1 MSTTGKTSDQGSRA
15 IDIDTKSLPPI
26 EVDITSILKKTI

>member
-15 IDIDTKSLPPI
+15 IDIDAKSSPPM
-26 EVDITSILKKTI
+26 EVDITSTLKKTI